1 MCHIWRQS
9 VWFTPM
15 ATNEVVTEPVWW
27 WPLSF
32 SLQQLIFVPSAFDP
46 GPLGAKQ
53 YKQMDQVMAKWQD
66 KVWKWHCNHTHTHT
80 GGVGGDLILSL
91 LLAPRALLT
100 KQAHSAHFTVY
111 PLIPLGGSITC
122 QLWPTAYTR
131 DCVHHL
137 AYSECVSVCIAVWE
151 MLILLSHLGKR
162 LIVQQLFSESDLW
175 GMSWCLI

>member
-1 MCHIWRQS
+1 MKLSRSQFDDGLWVFLCSSSSLCLLPLILAHWVQNNISKWIKWWQS
-9 VWFTPM
+9 GKTKYGND
-15 ATNEVVTEPVWW
+15 TVT
-27 WPLSF
+27 
-32 SLQQLIFVPSAFDP
+32 I
-46 GPLGAKQ
+46 
-53 YKQMDQVMAKWQD
+53 
-66 KVWKWHCNHTHTHT
+66 HTHTR
-80 GGVGGDLILSL
+80 GGGGGDLILSL